1 MDFLQLISSSQ
12 DLIWLFGLAAFF
24 AVVFPLAQSTWL
36 FWKQEE
42 FKEKMPFILVELR
55 MPREVRKSP
64 RAMEQILSAIHA
76 LRNFAGDFGE
86 LWIDGEITRW
96 YSLEMVSFGGEV
108 HFYLRM
114 YKKQRDLIE
123 AAFYSYYPDI
133 EIIEVED
140 YTKRFP
146 KNVGELYQRGYDMWG
161 SELMLVREAAY
172 PIKSYLDFE
181 AVDEEKQYDPISLAL
196 EVLGKIKTE
205 EIIAVQILIEPASH
219 TWKDEYKELVE
230 KLRNNEDKQ
239 EKASSG
245 KSSYVRKIEFEGI
258 LPHFPI
264 EKRGEDKKDDFGGL
278 RKSFLRTPGET
289 DVLTAVEE
297 NLSKPAFETI
307 IRFIYFSP
315 KELFYDTFP
324 RRGIMGIF
332 NQYSSSDLNSFIR
345 NEPTATRTKIWHW
358 PHIAPASRNEYK
370 KQRLMINY
378 RHREMTH
385 HTFMGKLLTS
395 HRFNFNFKSKK
406 FIMSNRSIAT
416 IFHPPTFI
424 VLTAPHIKR
433 VESRKMGPPA
443 GLPIYGGEEDIQK
456 YK

>member
-161 SELMLVREAAY
+161 SELNVAA
-172 PIKSYLDFE
+172 
-181 AVDEEKQYDPISLAL
+181 
-196 EVLGKIKTE
+196 
-205 EIIAVQILIEPASH
+205 
-219 TWKDEYKELVE
+219 
-230 KLRNNEDKQ
+230 KL
-239 EKASSG
+239 
-245 KSSYVRKIEFEGI
+245 
-258 LPHFPI
+258 
-264 EKRGEDKKDDFGGL
+264 GED
-278 RKSFLRTPGET
+278 
-289 DVLTAVEE
+289 
-297 NLSKPAFETI
+297 
-307 IRFIYFSP
+307 
-315 KELFYDTFP
+315 
-324 RRGIMGIF
+324 
-332 NQYSSSDLNSFIR
+332 
-345 NEPTATRTKIWHW
+345 
-358 PHIAPASRNEYK
+358 IAE
-370 KQRLMINY
+370 QDEI
-378 RHREMTH
+378 
-385 HTFMGKLLTS
+385 LLTTPA
-395 HRFNFNFKSKK
+395 RNALKSKK
-406 FIMSNRSIAT
+406 FKLKPRTVNVSGM
-416 IFHPPTFI
+416 PY
-424 VLTAPHIKR
+424 TA
-433 VESRKMGPPA
+433 
-443 GLPIYGGEEDIQK
+443 
-456 YK
+456 YKLMTER